1 MFVFFFSMV
10 SIYDS
15 VCPAEA
21 TNDTAVLRII
31 SSLLEK
37 VIPNAP
43 HQPVPR
49 NPFSRRNHTTSLEH
63 RFSPKGKSFSICLV
77 EASLDTAI
85 LKKMSFSSVSSQP
98 NMKIRSYLRY
108 MIPALPL
115 VPSEV
120 ISGAQYSSEG
130 KKHSICLAGVSSGTA
145 APDKI
150 FPTPTAKSV
159 LLTTSKSIINQC
171 RQKMQETTL
180 STTLQYRMVQRS
192 VIGNPNI
199 YNGRIHKHEVS
210 VSLNNHACMAN
221 TVKRGNQSRN
231 QIHRTLERM
240 SSVSTRQISGFDI
253 NASP

>member
-1 MFVFFFSMV
+1 
-10 SIYDS
+10 
-15 VCPAEA
+15 
-21 TNDTAVLRII
+21 
-31 SSLLEK
+31 
-37 VIPNAP
+37 
-43 HQPVPR
+43 
-49 NPFSRRNHTTSLEH
+49 
-63 RFSPKGKSFSICLV
+63 
-77 EASLDTAI
+77 
-85 LKKMSFSSVSSQP
+85 
-98 NMKIRSYLRY
+98 MKIRSYLRY

-199 YNGRIHKHEVS
+199 YNGKRANNSSS
-210 VSLNNHACMAN
+210 VGTLLGSAHDSNAEEHSCQPELSQSLSLFSDVNLCVQEYRKKGRSFSRSVGR
-221 TVKRGNQSRN
+221 TVK
-231 QIHRTLERM
+231 
-240 SSVSTRQISGFDI
+240 SGFAAVKIRPGRIPQRLRSFRGRDLCSGVLNI
-253 NASP
+253 AKRYGRR